1 MKPTGCIRCGTQAS
15 HVLHPLELV
24 ACDSCTHAWLDEES
38 LSTDSILSA
47 VGEFDPKR
55 VKYDK
60 HCAAFDAELLK
71 RTLEWAK
78 KAREA
83 A

>member
-1 MKPTGCIRCGTQAS
+1 MSAGCIRCGAAGA

-24 ACDSCTHAWLDEES
+24 ACDDCFRLWIRDESC
-38 LSTDSILSA
+38 SIEAVEAA
-47 VGEFDPKR
+47 VGKFHVSNQPYREHMAR
-55 VKYDK
+55 Y
-60 HCAAFDAELLK
+60 DAELTR

-78 KAREA
+78 TSRA